1 MRRILPENFGRVQ
14 KDEYF
19 LYVIKPS
26 VDLDSEVIDS
36 DNWGGKLQYQQTMMQ
51 NKFKAMQTKIQT
63 ISNTQSENFKVQ
75 VSGLEKRID
84 RVKKSQA

>member
-1 MRRILPENFGRVQ
+1 MRRILPENFGREQ
-14 KDEYF
+14 KEDHF
-19 LYVIKPS
+19 LYVIKPKE
-26 VDLDSEVIDS
+26 DLDSEVIDS
-36 DNWGGKLQYQQTMMQ
+36 DNWGGKLQYQQKMMQ

>member
-1 MRRILPENFGRVQ
+1 MRRILPENVGREQ
-14 KDEYF
+14 KEEYF
-19 LYVIKPS
+19 LYVIKPR

-36 DNWGGKLQYQQTMMQ
+36 DNWGGKLQYQQKMMQ